1 MLDRES
7 KLEKKRIS
15 ILGCGWLGFPLA
27 QRLQRDHI
35 TLETKGSTTSA
46 DKLAR
51 FQEHGIKGY
60 LIDLTP
66 GFPEDASLVDSFF
79 DSDLLIVSLP
89 PRQSKNEPGFYVK
102 QIQAVVTEIKK
113 SPINEVI
120 FISST
125 GVYPELNRI
134 VTEDDVVTPNESA
147 SPDMVMAE
155 NLLQSLS
162 PDLTVTILRLGG
174 LMGYN
179 RIPGKYVKGQ
189 KNMLTGSI
197 LVNYIHRDDAVGIII
212 RILEQGLLNET
223 FNIVSPLHPVRRD
236 IYEDSCA
243 RFGWEAPT
251 FAEPEVSPDF
261 KIISGNKF
269 SSTYPYDFIFP
280 DPLQF
285 YYSMENEL

>member
-7 KLEKKRIS
+7 KLEKKRVS

-46 DKLAR
+46 DKLGS

-60 LIDLTP
+60 LLDLTP
-66 GFPEDASLVDSFF
+66 GFPNDATLVHSFF
-79 DSDLLIVSLP
+79 DSDTLLISLP

-102 QIQAVVTEIKK
+102 QIQAVVAEIKK
-113 SPINEVI
+113 SPIKEVI
-120 FISST
+120 LISST
-125 GVYPELNRI
+125 GIYPELNRI
-134 VTEDDVVTPNESA
+134 VTEKDVSLPEESA
-147 SPDMVMAE
+147 LPDMVAAE
-155 NLLQSLS
+155 NLLQSLR
-162 PDLTVTILRLGG
+162 PDITVTILRLGG

-197 LVNYIHRDDAVGIII
+197 PVNYIHRDDAAGIII
-212 RILEQGLLNET
+212 GILEQGLVNET

-236 IYEDSCA
+236 IYENSCS
-243 RFGWEAPT
+243 RFSWEAPT
-251 FAEPEVSPDF
+251 FAEPEISPDF
-261 KIISGNKF
+261 KVISGEKF
-269 SSTYPYDFIFP
+269 DSTYSYSFIFP
-280 DPLQF
+280 DPLKF
-285 YYSMENEL
+285 YCSLENEI